1 MRLVQL
7 TLDDGTRRVAVSDG
21 ATLRLVRGAAST
33 RDLGLRAVAE
43 RTGLAKLVE
52 ALGFDGTADWDR
64 AAAAGRILPPADH
77 PEPAR
82 CHVTGTGLTHL
93 GSAEARSQMHAKLA
107 AGDLTDSMRMFKM
120 GLEGGKPADGG
131 VGVQPEWFYKGN
143 GTSVVA
149 PGAPLSR
156 PSFAQD
162 GGDEAEICGVYL
174 IGDDGT
180 PWRLGFA
187 LGNEFSDHA
196 MERVNYLYLAHSK
209 LRSCSFGP
217 ELLVGDLPGDV
228 RGRVAVVRNGK
239 AVWERDFLSGE
250 ENMTHTIAN
259 LEAHYF
265 KYPQFRRPGDVHVHF
280 FGTGTF
286 SFKDGIEVGDGD
298 VLRIESATF
307 GRPLENPVKFD
318 TAGFVAVRAL

>member
-7 TLDDGTRRVAVSDG
+7 SLEDGTRRVAVSDG
-21 ATLRLVRGAAST
+21 GTLRLVRGATTT
-33 RDLGLRAVAE
+33 RELGRRAIAE
-43 RTGLAKLVE
+43 GRGLARLVE
-52 ALGFDGTADWDR
+52 ELGYDGTADWDR
-64 AAAAGRILPPADH
+64 ALAAGRILPPADH

-93 GSAEARSQMHAKLA
+93 GSAEARSQMHANLA
-107 AGDLTDSMRMFKM
+107 AGDLTDSMKMFKM
-120 GLEGGKPADGG
+120 GLEGGKSADGG

-143 GTSVVA
+143 GTSVVP
-149 PGAPLSR
+149 PGGALSR

-162 GGDEAEICGVYL
+162 GGDEPEICGVYL

-217 ELLVGDLPGDV
+217 ELLVGDLPGNV
-228 RGRVAVVRNGK
+228 RGRVAVVRNGE

-259 LEAHYF
+259 LEAHHF
-265 KYPQFRRPGDVHVHF
+265 KYPSFRRPGDVHVHF

-286 SFKDGIEVGDGD
+286 SFKDGIEVRDGD
-298 VLRIESATF
+298 VLRIESGVF

-318 TAGFVAVRAL
+318 PAGFVAVKAL